1 MNPKKKEKKN
11 LMICIVIFCLIALG
25 LSLLYLK
32 SRPLT
37 TAGSKKITV
46 EVIYEDSTKETY
58 TAQTQAIYLEQAI
71 SDMDG
76 LVIDGSRSEPFGL
89 MILTVNGVEA
99 DYMKHGAYWS
109 ILLEDTPCNYGVSKQ
124 PVQDGAHYRPVY
136 TRGEA
141 S

>member
-1 MNPKKKEKKN
+1 M
-11 LMICIVIFCLIALG
+11 
-25 LSLLYLK
+25 
-32 SRPLT
+32 
-37 TAGSKKITV
+37 

-124 PVQDGAHYRPVY
+124 PVQDGEHYRLVY

>member
-71 SDMDG
+71 FDMDG
-76 LVIDGSRSEPFGL
+76 LVIDGSRS
-89 MILTVNGVEA
+89 
-99 DYMKHGAYWS
+99 
-109 ILLEDTPCNYGVSKQ
+109 
-124 PVQDGAHYRPVY
+124 
-136 TRGEA
+136 
-141 S
+141 